1 MKKTSL
7 ILSIAALLVAIA
19 VLILNLTGGCG
30 KKQSVISTSSNGASA
45 VSGDIVYI
53 QIDSLVMRY
62 DMYNDLM
69 SAFQSKAM
77 GVQDELQKKGRKLE
91 SDMKAFENQIQKG
104 LLTRSKAEEQQQ
116 ALLQR
121 QEALQNEANQKQY
134 ELQEEELVLNNQIMD
149 AIKTYLKSY
158 NAEHNFA
165 AIITTS
171 AATNIVIEAS
181 AALDI
186 TEDVLKG
193 LNEVYIKNRN
203 K

>member
-53 QIDSLVMRY
+53 QIDSLVMLY

>member
-134 ELQEEELVLNNQIMD
+134 ELQDE
-149 AIKTYLKSY
+149 
-158 NAEHNFA
+158 NFSFP
-165 AIITTS
+165 I
-171 AATNIVIEAS
+171 
-181 AALDI
+181 LFHLHD
-186 TEDVLKG
+186 
-193 LNEVYIKNRN
+193 
-203 K
+203 